1 MSKIFVFLAMA
12 SMFGVWGG
20 GNAAFA
26 QTIGFADAIKI
37 LHASCGADIEKYCKN
52 VNLGNNRIQQCLQ
65 KNEAKVSDQC
75 KADYAGVYIMLQ
87 KRFAAQEA
95 VTKVCDRDIQQ
106 LCKLVKPGKG
116 HVLNCLLK
124 AEPSV
129 GDKCNQAITDAG
141 YR

>member
-1 MSKIFVFLAMA
+1 MIRAFVVLAA
-12 SMFGVWGG
+12 VALLGISGG
-20 GNAAFA
+20 SGAFA
-26 QTIGFADAIKI
+26 QTIGFADAIKV
-37 LHASCGADIEKYCKN
+37 LHSSCGADIEKYCKN

-65 KNEAKVSDQC
+65 KNEANVSDQC

-106 LCKLVKPGKG
+106 LCKLVKKGKG

-129 GDKCNQAITDAG
+129 SDKCNQAITDAG